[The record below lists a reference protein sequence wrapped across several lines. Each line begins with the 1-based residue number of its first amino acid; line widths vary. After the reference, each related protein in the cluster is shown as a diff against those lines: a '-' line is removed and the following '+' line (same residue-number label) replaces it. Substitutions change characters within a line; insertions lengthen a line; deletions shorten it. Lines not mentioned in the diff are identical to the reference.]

1 MGLIADARDIDM
13 EAEAE
18 EQRRLD
24 AAYEKA
30 KRKQAV
36 NDLEDPNEERSAL
49 VKRQKKQEAQAAAE
63 KKAWDDEYV
72 KRLKQNEQ
80 A

>member
-1 MGLIADARDIDM
+1 MGLITDARDIDM
-13 EAEAE
+13 EAESE